1 MSTTV
6 NVVCYKSKVLKN
18 NESPLMIR
26 VCKDR
31 KMKYQSL
38 GISILPKYW
47 DFKANKPTSKCP
59 NKEYIERL
67 IAEKVRVY
75 TDKVIEFKSQ
85 EKEFTATSLM
95 EKVNKPVKRKTVQ
108 EVFNQ
113 YIQELESANRLRYAD
128 MYKCTMHSLIKFN
141 KHLDIP
147 FSDMDTIWLKRYE
160 VWLQSQGL
168 AINTLGTR
176 FRHLRVIYNF
186 AIEEKIVKSEYYP
199 FNSFK
204 VSKLSQT
211 TAKRSIQKDEILSV
225 LNYQGQTPLECLA
238 IDLFTFSYLAAGIN
252 FGDIARLTKD
262 NILEN
267 RLIYIRKKTQKQIK
281 VSLQEQAIKLIQKY
295 SMPDNPYLFP
305 ILSNFHKTEQQ
316 KVNRIHKII
325 AKVNKSLKEIGER
338 LNIPID
344 LTTYVARHSFA
355 TVLKRSGVNT
365 SLICEA
371 LGHSSERVTQIYL
384 DSFGNDQMEDAMK
397 NLLYTKESCFQKW
410 GRDSF
415 FFIFVCKQIKTR

>member
-67 IAEKVRVY
+67 IAEKVKVY

-147 FSDMDTIWLKRYE
+147 FSDIDTIWLKRYE

-305 ILSNFHKTEQQ
+305 ILSSFHKTEQQ

-397 NLLYTKESCFQKW
+397 NLL
-410 GRDSF
+410 
-415 FFIFVCKQIKTR
+415 

>member
-1 MSTTV
+1 MSY
-6 NVVCYKSKVLKN
+6 YKSKVLKN
-18 NESPLMIR
+18 NESPLMLRI
-26 VCKDR
+26 CKDGKR
-31 KMKYQSL
+31 KYESI
-38 GISILPKYW
+38 GISILPSLW
-47 DFKANKPTSKCP
+47 DFKQNKPTRKCP

-67 IAEKVRVY
+67 IAEKVKVY

-211 TAKRSIQKDEILSV
+211 TAKRSIQKGEILSV

-397 NLLYTKESCFQKW
+397 NLL
-410 GRDSF
+410 
-415 FFIFVCKQIKTR
+415 

>member
-1 MSTTV
+1 MSTTIS
-6 NVVCYKSKVLKN
+6 VVCYKSKVLKN
-18 NESPLMIR
+18 NESPLMLRI
-26 VCKDR
+26 CKDGKR
-31 KMKYQSL
+31 KYESI
-38 GISILPKYW
+38 GISILPSLW
-47 DFKANKPTSKCP
+47 DFKQNKPTRKCP

-67 IAEKVRVY
+67 IAEKVKVY

-160 VWLQSQGL
+160 VWVQSQGL

-305 ILSNFHKTEQQ
+305 ILSSFHKTEQQ

-397 NLLYTKESCFQKW
+397 NLL
-410 GRDSF
+410 
-415 FFIFVCKQIKTR
+415 

>member
-1 MSTTV
+1 MSTTIS
-6 NVVCYKSKVLKN
+6 VVCYKSKVLKN
-18 NESPLMIR
+18 NESPLMLRI
-26 VCKDR
+26 CKDGKR
-31 KMKYQSL
+31 KYESI
-38 GISILPKYW
+38 GISILPSLW
-47 DFKANKPTSKCP
+47 DFKQNKPTRKCP

-67 IAEKVRVY
+67 IAEKVKVY

-305 ILSNFHKTEQQ
+305 NLSNFHKTEQQ

-397 NLLYTKESCFQKW
+397 NLL
-410 GRDSF
+410 
-415 FFIFVCKQIKTR
+415 

>member
-1 MSTTV
+1 MSTTIS
-6 NVVCYKSKVLKN
+6 VVCYKSKVLKN
-18 NESPLMIR
+18 NESPLMLRI
-26 VCKDR
+26 CKDGKR
-31 KMKYQSL
+31 KYESI
-38 GISILPKYW
+38 GISILPSLW
-47 DFKANKPTSKCP
+47 DFKQNKPTRKCP

-67 IAEKVRVY
+67 IAEKVKVY

-211 TAKRSIQKDEILSV
+211 TAKRSIQKGEILSV

-295 SMPDNPYLFP
+295 SMPDNPYLFS

-397 NLLYTKESCFQKW
+397 NLL
-410 GRDSF
+410 
-415 FFIFVCKQIKTR
+415 

>member
-67 IAEKVRVY
+67 IAEKVKVY

-108 EVFNQ
+108 EVFSQ

-344 LTTYVARHSFA
+344 LTTYVARHS
-355 TVLKRSGVNT
+355 SPQ
-365 SLICEA
+365 S
-371 LGHSSERVTQIYL
+371 
-384 DSFGNDQMEDAMK
+384 
-397 NLLYTKESCFQKW
+397 
-410 GRDSF
+410 
-415 FFIFVCKQIKTR
+415 

>member
-1 MSTTV
+1 MSTTIS
-6 NVVCYKSKVLKN
+6 VVCYKSKVLKN
-18 NESPLMIR
+18 NESPLMLRI
-26 VCKDR
+26 CKDGKR
-31 KMKYQSL
+31 KYESI
-38 GISILPKYW
+38 GISILPSLW
-47 DFKANKPTSKCP
+47 DFKQNKPTRKCP

-67 IAEKVRVY
+67 IAEKVKVY
-75 TDKVIEFKSQ
+75 TDKIIEFKSQ

-305 ILSNFHKTEQQ
+305 ILSSFHKTEQQ

-397 NLLYTKESCFQKW
+397 NLL
-410 GRDSF
+410 
-415 FFIFVCKQIKTR
+415 

>member
-1 MSTTV
+1 MR
-6 NVVCYKSKVLKN
+6 
-18 NESPLMIR
+18 I
-26 VCKDR
+26 CKDGKR
-31 KMKYQSL
+31 KYESI
-38 GISILPKYW
+38 GISILPSLW
-47 DFKANKPTSKCP
+47 DFKQNKPTRKCP

-67 IAEKVRVY
+67 IAEKVKVY

-211 TAKRSIQKDEILSV
+211 TAKRSIQKGEILSV

-397 NLLYTKESCFQKW
+397 NLL
-410 GRDSF
+410 
-415 FFIFVCKQIKTR
+415 

>member
-1 MSTTV
+1 MSTTIS
-6 NVVCYKSKVLKN
+6 VVCYKSKVLKN
-18 NESPLMIR
+18 NESPLMLRI
-26 VCKDR
+26 CKDGKR
-31 KMKYQSL
+31 KYESI
-38 GISILPKYW
+38 GISILPSLW
-47 DFKANKPTSKCP
+47 DFKQNKPTRKCP

-67 IAEKVRVY
+67 IAEKVKVY
-75 TDKVIEFKSQ
+75 TDKVIEIKSQ

-211 TAKRSIQKDEILSV
+211 TAKRSIQKGEILSV

-397 NLLYTKESCFQKW
+397 NLL
-410 GRDSF
+410 
-415 FFIFVCKQIKTR
+415 

>member
-1 MSTTV
+1 MSTTIS
-6 NVVCYKSKVLKN
+6 VVCYKSKVLKN
-18 NESPLMIR
+18 SESPLMLRI
-26 VCKDR
+26 CKDGKR
-31 KMKYQSL
+31 KYESI
-38 GISILPKYW
+38 GISILPSLW
-47 DFKANKPTSKCP
+47 DFKQNKPTRKCP

-67 IAEKVRVY
+67 IAEKVKVY

-281 VSLQEQAIKLIQKY
+281 VSLQEQAIKLIRKY
-295 SMPDNPYLFP
+295 SMPDDPYLFP

-397 NLLYTKESCFQKW
+397 NLL
-410 GRDSF
+410 
-415 FFIFVCKQIKTR
+415 

>member
-1 MSTTV
+1 MSTTIS
-6 NVVCYKSKVLKN
+6 VVCYKSKVLKN
-18 NESPLMIR
+18 NESPLMLRI
-26 VCKDR
+26 CKDGKR
-31 KMKYQSL
+31 KYESI
-38 GISILPKYW
+38 GISILPSLW
-47 DFKANKPTSKCP
+47 DFKQNKPTRKCP

-67 IAEKVRVY
+67 IAEKVKVY

-305 ILSNFHKTEQQ
+305 ILSSFHKTEQQ
-316 KVNRIHKII
+316 KVNRINKII

-397 NLLYTKESCFQKW
+397 NLL
-410 GRDSF
+410 
-415 FFIFVCKQIKTR
+415 

>member
-67 IAEKVRVY
+67 IAEKVKVY

-281 VSLQEQAIKLIQKY
+281 VSLQEQAIKLIRKY
-295 SMPDNPYLFP
+295 SIPDNPYLFP

-338 LNIPID
+338 LNIPIN

-384 DSFGNDQMEDAMK
+384 DSFGNEQMEDAMK
-397 NLLYTKESCFQKW
+397 NLL
-410 GRDSF
+410 
-415 FFIFVCKQIKTR
+415 